1 MSGEV
6 EMTNVA
12 KRIHARRWSGGM
24 ALIVVTIGAAAVSA
38 EGTVITGG
46 LIELSE
52 RNGIAVQGRTQV
64 TLAEAIGGPSTPA
77 TGPWTFTQNPFGSPG
92 SAGFTAA
99 TNGQFGTQDAGGTWS
114 DGSAQFY
121 IDLTDPNGSVLFGSY
136 NPVAPIQSQTTSVDL
151 LMRFEVTINDLNGGM
166 TVSIGGTTTAG
177 GAFTVRPSGGTTSAL
192 GAGDYLSN
200 GAYTI
205 EFRILRS
212 IPTGFTSSDVTRG
225 VLLLSSSTAPSAIPG
240 SGLAA
245 IGTLGLAGIARRRR
259 R

>member
-1 MSGEV
+1 
-6 EMTNVA
+6 
-12 KRIHARRWSGGM
+12 M
-24 ALIVVTIGAAAVSA
+24 ALIVVTIGAAAMSA

-46 LIELSE
+46 LIELSS
-52 RNGIAVQGRTQV
+52 RNGDPVTGRTQV
-64 TLAEAIGGPSTPA
+64 TLAEAIGGPSSPA
-77 TGPWTFTQNPFGSPG
+77 TGPWTETPSAFFTQ
-92 SAGFTAA
+92 A
-99 TNGQFGTQDAGGTWS
+99 TNGLLGTAAPGNTTT
-114 DGSAQFY
+114 DGSAQFL
-121 IDLTDPNGSVLFGSY
+121 IDLNDPNGSVLFGSY
-136 NPVAPIQSQTTSVDL
+136 NPVAPSQSQTTSIDL

-177 GAFTVRPSGGTTSAL
+177 GAFTVLPFGGTTSAL
-192 GAGDYLSN
+192 GDGDYLSN

-212 IPTGFTSSDVTRG
+212 IPNGFTTGDVTRG
-225 VLLLSSSTAPSAIPG
+225 VLVLSSSTAPSAIPG